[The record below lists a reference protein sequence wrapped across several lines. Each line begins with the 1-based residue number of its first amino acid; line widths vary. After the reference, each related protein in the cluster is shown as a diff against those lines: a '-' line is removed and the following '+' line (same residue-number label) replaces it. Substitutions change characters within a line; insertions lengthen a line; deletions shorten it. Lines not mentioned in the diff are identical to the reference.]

1 MGKNIFSILSVFQGF
16 LVAYFSVK
24 LRFKIFIY
32 PILIIFSVLN
42 EPTMVGYWWENR
54 QSLQNYFFSNIWYRN
69 KNNFEDFVCFPSTPH
84 HFRLIQSRKKWLK
97 RGK

>member
-32 PILIIFSVLN
+32 PILIIFFCFEWAYNGGVL
-42 EPTMVGYWWENR
+42 M
-54 QSLQNYFFSNIWYRN
+54 
-69 KNNFEDFVCFPSTPH
+69 
-84 HFRLIQSRKKWLK
+84 
-97 RGK
+97 GK

>member
-32 PILIIFSVLN
+32 PGF
-42 EPTMVGYWWENR
+42 
-54 QSLQNYFFSNIWYRN
+54 NYFFLSERKVMGYLFDGKQTKCPKLLFFQTCGIVEKLILRTLSVFHQIN
-69 KNNFEDFVCFPSTPH
+69 TP
-84 HFRLIQSRKKWLK
+84 
-97 RGK
+97 